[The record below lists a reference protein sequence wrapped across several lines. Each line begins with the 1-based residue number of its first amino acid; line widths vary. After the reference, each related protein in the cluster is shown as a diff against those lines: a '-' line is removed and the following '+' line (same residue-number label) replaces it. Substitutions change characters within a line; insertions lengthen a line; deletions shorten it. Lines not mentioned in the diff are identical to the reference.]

1 VDRLAKALIE
11 YLEHQPPTW
20 KQVVPVTKEL
30 GLSRKSL
37 KKIGIETRSSSVVL
51 TRDQTIL
58 LLKTNK
64 KFRKFFVELM
74 VKYAL
79 EIFSRSR

>member
-20 KQVVPVTKEL
+20 KQVVPVVKEL
-30 GLSRKSL
+30 GLSHKTL
-37 KKIGIETRSSSVVL
+37 KKIGIETKSSSVVL
-51 TRDQTIL
+51 TRDQTIM